1 MNIDE
6 VREIA
11 IKILNP
17 IQENEIECKNV
28 DNETI
33 YFYTRSRS
41 GGSLIIGKD
50 MTFLYGN
57 SSIDY
62 NTLLAEY
69 NNGRRSKP
77 INFNENRT
85 IINNTY
91 GFSFIIPNEFEE
103 SLNNEENIISVFS
116 NNSNSKEK
124 LIIKLGLDEGTKKT
138 KMDMIINN
146 KNKELYGK
154 LKKININNHLLMYE
168 FLYKESEL
176 QNEFILL
183 IYNLNGFLISFNYI
197 TDGTCISILYNIL
210 NSMNQFDTEYSIKN
224 KESSVNLNIIQ
235 NPFIKESIY

>member
-124 LIIKLGLDEGTKKT
+124 LIIKLGLDEDIKKT

-154 LKKININNHLLMYE
+154 LKKININNHSLMYE
-168 FLYKESEL
+168 LLYKENEL
-176 QNEFILL
+176 KNEFIMLF
-183 IYNLNGFLISFNYI
+183 YNLNGFLISFNYI
-197 TDGTCISILYNIL
+197 TDGTSISILYNIL
-210 NSMNQFDTEYSIKN
+210 NSMNQFDTEYSMKN